1 MLEQADQR
9 DCGICVP
16 GGVQDS
22 AGWGPE
28 QSDLISLALS
38 WGLEQMTSERPF
50 LSKLLWFCGIFSF
63 YSSKLHQNEKYLSLL
78 GGCVWMVIGSHTEH
92 LSNQEI

>member
-1 MLEQADQR
+1 MLEQAAQGG
-9 DCGICVP
+9 CGICVP

-38 WGLEQMTSERPF
+38 WGLE
-50 LSKLLWFCGIFSF
+50 
-63 YSSKLHQNEKYLSLL
+63 
-78 GGCVWMVIGSHTEH
+78 
-92 LSNQEI
+92 